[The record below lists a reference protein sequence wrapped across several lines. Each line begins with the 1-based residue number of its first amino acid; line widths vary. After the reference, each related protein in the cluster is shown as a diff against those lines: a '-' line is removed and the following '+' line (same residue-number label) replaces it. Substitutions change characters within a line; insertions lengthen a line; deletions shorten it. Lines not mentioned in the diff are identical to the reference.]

1 MATFRINCCS
11 ILLPPPVPGVCS
23 NVEKTEKPKRKTA
36 KKDTGA
42 LSGTMNPAMGDRSP
56 ARKEKEVYI
65 PEEEQ
70 EDKEIDAG
78 GG

>member
-1 MATFRINCCS
+1 
-11 ILLPPPVPGVCS
+11 
-23 NVEKTEKPKRKTA
+23 
-36 KKDTGA
+36 
-42 LSGTMNPAMGDRSP
+42 MNPAMGDRSP
-56 ARKEKEVYI
+56 ARKEKEAYI